1 MRYTE
6 EDVDRVAEAICN
18 ADTTSWKN
26 TDDTQTLPDV
36 TWAEMRDDTDH
47 IPYEGI
53 SLGRD
58 HYRGMARAALEAM
71 EREPITTA
79 LRRLDEG
86 ATIRRVLPLR
96 AGGYEATITVPT
108 EPIGNGWYEHEDVV
122 ATGATIDE
130 AIRNAIA
137 VAQEGR

>member
-6 EDVDRVAEAICN
+6 QDVERVAEAICN
-18 ADTTSWKN
+18 ADTASWKN

-36 TWAEMRDDTDH
+36 TWAEMRDGTDH

-71 EREPITTA
+71 EREPVTA
-79 LRRLDEG
+79 EQVQAYCKKRGLVMMTKNI
-86 ATIRRVLPLR
+86 A
-96 AGGYEATITVPT
+96 
-108 EPIGNGWYEHEDVV
+108 EHLTRQ
-122 ATGATIDE
+122 A
-130 AIRNAIA
+130 R
-137 VAQEGR
+137 